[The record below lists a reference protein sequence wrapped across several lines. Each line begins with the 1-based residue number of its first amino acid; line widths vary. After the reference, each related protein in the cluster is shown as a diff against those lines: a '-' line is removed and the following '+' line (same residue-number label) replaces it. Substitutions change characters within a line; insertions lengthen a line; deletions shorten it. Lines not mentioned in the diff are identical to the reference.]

1 MKIQI
6 ETDEKNLAFSF
17 ADDEDNML
25 RFEELDRE
33 EQIKIINSFAQG
45 YNFWMRFLKEDKK

>member
-1 MKIQI
+1 MKIVI

-17 ADDEDNML
+17 TDNEDNML

-33 EQIKIINSFAQG
+33 EQIKILNSFAQA
-45 YNFWMRFLKEDKK
+45 YNFWMRFLKEDRL